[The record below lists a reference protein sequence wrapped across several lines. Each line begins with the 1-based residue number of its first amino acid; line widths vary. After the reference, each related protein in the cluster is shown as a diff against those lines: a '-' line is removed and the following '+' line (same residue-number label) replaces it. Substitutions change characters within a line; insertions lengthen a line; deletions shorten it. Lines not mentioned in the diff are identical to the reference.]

1 MANDL
6 ATRVKA
12 RGTAVQQP
20 KHPEAAGGGPEG
32 AIARMEGQ
40 FALAMPK
47 GAEAAQ
53 LVRDAIG
60 VVRQTPKL
68 AECEPNSLL
77 GALMTCAQLGLR
89 PGIGALGQAHILPF
103 YNGRARRMEAQFIIG
118 YQGMLELGN
127 RSGELDYLTAEM
139 VCENDFFE
147 PDPMGG
153 RHKHQYPKRGRRGDV
168 IGYYSIFY
176 RKGSER
182 GKLLYMSKEDMEDHR
197 DKFATA
203 KKKDKTIFGPWVDH
217 FDAMALKTVVRLN
230 FKYMPKSTQIE
241 SALAADESLRLDLD
255 PHADLVHVTE
265 MPRNEGAVPGE
276 YTEDAEQVDM
286 GTGELQDGPT
296 EEERAAIYAQ
306 EQAGQ

>member
-6 ATRVKA
+6 ATRVRQTNA
-12 RGTAVQQP
+12 AVA
-20 KHPEAAGGGPEG
+20 KHPEAANGGPEA
-32 AIARMEGQ
+32 AIVNMESQ

-47 GAEAAQ
+47 GGEAAQ

-60 VVRQTPKL
+60 VIRQNPKL
-68 AECEPNSLL
+68 AQCEPNSVL
-77 GALMTCAQLGLR
+77 GSLMTCAQLGLR
-89 PGIGALGQAHILPF
+89 PGIGALGEAHILPF
-103 YNGRARRMEAQFIIG
+103 YNGRTRQMEAQFIIG

-127 RSGELDYLTAEM
+127 RSNDIDYLTAEK
-139 VCENDFFE
+139 VCENDIFE

-153 RHKHQYPKRGRRGDV
+153 RHRHSYPKRGRRGDV

-217 FDAMALKTVVRLN
+217 FDAMALKTVIRLN
-230 FKYMPKSTQIE
+230 FKYMPKSTQIQN
-241 SALAADESLRLDLD
+241 ALIADESLRVDVN
-255 PHADLVHVTE
+255 PIADLSQVAQP
-265 MPRNEGAVPGE
+265 MPIEGDFEHDPATGEIPAEGAPSA
-276 YTEDAEQVDM
+276 EDMAAVYAAEQ
-286 GTGELQDGPT
+286 Q
-296 EEERAAIYAQ
+296 
-306 EQAGQ
+306 QA

>member
-1 MANDL
+1 MATDL

-12 RGTAVQQP
+12 RSTAVAQ
-20 KHPEAAGGGPEG
+20 KHPEAAGNGPEG
-32 AIARMEGQ
+32 AIARMEDQ
-40 FALAMPK
+40 FALAMPR
-47 GAEAAQ
+47 GGEAAQ

-68 AECEPNSLL
+68 AECHPDSLI
-77 GALMTCAQLGLR
+77 GSLMTCAQLGLR

-103 YNGRARRMEAQFIIG
+103 FNGKNRRLEAQFIIG

-127 RSGELDYLTAEM
+127 RSNEIDYLTAEM

-176 RKGSER
+176 RKDSSR

-203 KKKDKTIFGPWVDH
+203 KNKAGKVFGPWVDH
-217 FDAMALKTVVRLN
+217 FDAMGLKTVVRMN
-230 FKYMPKSTQIE
+230 FKYMPKSTTIE
-241 SALAADESLRLDLD
+241 NALIADESLRIDMD
-255 PHADLVHVTE
+255 PMADLNRVAVE
-265 MPRNEGAVPGE
+265 LPRNEGAVQGQF
-276 YTEDAEQVDM
+276 EQADT
-286 GTGELQDGPT
+286 GTGEITQGGTPSD
-296 EEERAAIYAQ
+296 EEMAAIYAA
-306 EQAGQ
+306 EQQGN